1 MTVWK
6 DFKGRIRSDGNYDGK
21 AVTPIN
27 ASSESSVIRNPFKKN
42 KEKVVDE
49 NLKKML
55 EQEAIKRNQRGSLP
69 APTRYIGSPIA
80 GTVVSEDRASKL
92 GAMPV
97 DVMKKKAEKMQESAS
112 GKTDSNDTTAKDYTT
127 GKNENRNRSQ
137 DEIPKEATPED
148 NRKTYDDWSR
158 IMKGED
164 VSEPEPEP
172 EPEPEKEKEKTM
184 PKEETKN
191 TTQSF
196 KGTKPKDA
204 KKTVSAET
212 KSRFNSKLNN
222 AMYEIQKP
230 HTIWTQRTTEALVDD
245 KGDKIEDII
254 LFNIPTSKIP
264 SNILTRIKRLAGI
277 EKSGV
282 DVIFNENF
290 VQIPIESSK
299 SLGQTTKIFELWG
312 EKRRPEGKDA
322 KGNIKQQSRY
332 KPNFFTTNPNDW
344 LKYRARLRVVGA
356 EAGIPDLDFD
366 VSKLSSSQVGALENI
381 FHAIKNPYQEK

>member
-1 MTVWK
+1 MIWIDK
-6 DFKGRIRSDGNYDGK
+6 LGRLRSDRNSGK
-21 AVTPIN
+21 TLTPIN
-27 ASSESSVIRNPFKKN
+27 ASSESSVIKNLFKKN
-42 KEKVVDE
+42 EEKVGDE

-55 EQEAIKRNQRGSLP
+55 EQEAIKRSQR
-69 APTRYIGSPIA
+69 APEQSTRYIGSPIA
-80 GTVVSEDRASKL
+80 GTVAESRASNL
-92 GAMPV
+92 GAMPSN
-97 DVMKKKAEKMQESAS
+97 VMKKKAERMQESAS
-112 GKTDSNDTTAKDYTT
+112 GETDSNDTTAKDSTT
-127 GKNENRNRSQ
+127 GRTYENRNSSQ
-137 DEIPKEATPED
+137 EEIPKEATPED
-148 NRKTYDDWSR
+148 SRKTYDDWSR
-158 IMKGED
+158 IMQGED
-164 VSEPEPEP
+164 VSEPEPEK
-172 EPEPEKEKEKTM
+172 EKEKEKTM
-184 PKEETKN
+184 PKEETKK

-222 AMYEIQKP
+222 AMYDIQKQ
-230 HTIWTQRTTEALVDD
+230 HTIWTQRTTEPLVDD
-245 KGDKIEDII
+245 KGNKIEDII

-264 SNILTRIKRLAGI
+264 SNILTRIKKLAGI

-290 VQIPIESSK
+290 VQIPIESSQ

-312 EKRRPEGKDA
+312 EKRRPEGLDA
-322 KGNIKQQSRY
+322 KGHVKQQSRY
-332 KPNFFTTNPNDW
+332 YPNFFTTNQNDF

-366 VSKLSSSQVGALENI
+366 VTRLSSSQVGALENI